1 MSGLVGWV
9 DFSARDL
16 EREWAVLSGMA
27 GAVASRGPDAQHVW
41 TRHDIG
47 LGVREL
53 TIGSAPAGQQPYVQ
67 ATPEGPV
74 AVCVSGTPVG
84 TPELRAWLRGR
95 GRGPSPSAGVAELVA
110 HAFLEEGTAAVV
122 RLTGAF
128 AIAIWDGRADEL
140 TLIRDRFGNQ
150 PLYYWVTEAGLIF
163 GSERKALFAHSE
175 TEAAVDLDGMR
186 ELFCYAGTAGHGIF
200 AGVKQVEAAEIL
212 RFGRA
217 GLRREKYWRLT
228 TQEHTDDLDTTIGTV
243 RELLSD
249 SVAQQLG
256 DADGVGIMLSGGVDS
271 SAVTALAADA
281 LKRRG
286 GGPPRTFTVTFA
298 EHADNFTPDEVWG
311 TPDAPY
317 VRDMVAHVGAEH
329 TDVVLDTAD
338 ILDPAARAAA
348 LIAKDVPSPLGNM
361 NTSLYLLDRE
371 VSKHVRAAL
380 LGEIADAVFGGFA
393 WVHNPGLAAARTMP
407 WIAMAHHGGGR
418 HGMGGD
424 LLHPDL
430 LDKLQLNEY
439 CTAAWESSVAQV
451 EHLPGESDLDRRMR
465 RINYLH
471 LTRWLET
478 LLSHDESIGMST
490 GLEVRMP
497 FCDDRLVQYVYNVP
511 WAQKSFDGQE
521 KSLLRAAVAELVPE
535 SVRARPKSPYP
546 VTQDPAYGQW
556 LVDRLAEL
564 VADPD
569 APAAALV
576 NKKAIAAL
584 CAEHSVLDSGPRAWV
599 ARANVELVL
608 GLDAW
613 LRRYRVRVEV

>member
-41 TRHDIG
+41 TRHDVG
-47 LGVREL
+47 LGVRAL
-53 TIGSAPAGQQPYVQ
+53 AVGSAPVPQQPYVQ
-67 ATPEGPV
+67 ATPDGPV

-84 TPELRAWLRGR
+84 TGELRAWLRGR
-95 GRGPSPSAGVAELVA
+95 GRGVSPAAGAAELVA
-110 HAFLEEGTAAVV
+110 GAYLEEGATGVV
-122 RLTGAF
+122 RLAGAF
-128 AIAIWDGRADEL
+128 AIAIWDGRTDEL

-150 PLYYWVTEAGLIF
+150 PLYYWLTETGLVF
-163 GSERKALFAHSE
+163 GSERKALFAHPE
-175 TEAAVDLDGMR
+175 TTAAVGLDGLR

-212 RFGRA
+212 RFGRS
-217 GLRREKYWRLT
+217 GPRREKYWRLT
-228 TQEHTDDLDTTIGTV
+228 TQEHTDDLDATVGTV

-249 SVAQQLG
+249 SVARQLG

-281 LKRRG
+281 LKRDG
-286 GGPPRTFTVTFA
+286 GGPLRTFTVTFA
-298 EHADNFTPDEVWG
+298 EHADNFTPDEVWA

-338 ILDPAARAAA
+338 LLDPAARAAA
-348 LIAKDVPSPLGNM
+348 LTAKDVPSPLGNM

-371 VSKHVRAAL
+371 VSRHVRAAL

-393 WVHNPGLAAARTMP
+393 WVHNPQLAAANTMP
-407 WIAMAHHGGGR
+407 WIAMARYGGGT

-424 LLHPDL
+424 LLHPEL
-430 LDKLQLNEY
+430 LGKLRLNEY
-439 CTAAWESSVAQV
+439 CEAAWEGSVAQV
-451 EHLPGESDLDRRMR
+451 EHLSGESDLDRRMR
-465 RINYLH
+465 RITYLH

-478 LLSHDESIGMST
+478 LLSHDESIGMAT

-497 FCDDRLVQYVYNVP
+497 FCDDKLVQYVYNVP

-521 KSLLRAAVAELVPE
+521 KSLLRAAVADLLPE
-535 SVRARPKSPYP
+535 SVRSRPKSPYP
-546 VTQDPAYGQW
+546 VTQDPAYGKW
-556 LVDRLAEL
+556 LVDRLGDL
-564 VADPD
+564 VADPH
-569 APAAALV
+569 APVAGLV
-576 NKKAIAAL
+576 DTAAIAAL
-584 CAEHSVLDSGPRAWV
+584 RADHAVLDSGPRAWV
-599 ARANVELVL
+599 ARANVEMVL

-613 LRRYRVRVEV
+613 LRQYRVRVDV